1 MAESP
6 SLTGHNATHPDVVEL
21 VTAYGEPVYRYAY
34 RLAGSAHDA
43 EDLTQQTF
51 LIAHQR
57 LEQLR
62 DPAKALAWLRTIA
75 RSCFLKSVRKYKP
88 VAEADLDVDLND
100 WSPENVFREGSR
112 HESIDGERLQA
123 ALDELPGEF
132 RLVVVMFYFDQF
144 SSKEIAEQL
153 GVPPGTVMSRLS
165 RAKAVLRRKLAA
177 RPIGAGGNAGIAGN
191 RFSG

>member
-1 MAESP
+1 MAELPTSTDP
-6 SLTGHNATHPDVVEL
+6 NGTRPDVVGL
-21 VTAYGEPVYRYAY
+21 VAAHHAAVYRYAY

-51 LIAHQR
+51 LIAQQK
-57 LEQLR
+57 LGQLR
-62 DPAKALAWLRTIA
+62 DPAKALSWLRAIS

-144 SSKEIAEQL
+144 SYKEIAEQL

>member
-75 RSCFLKSVRKYKP
+75 RSCFLKSLRKWSP
-88 VAEADLDVDLND
+88 AAEADLDVDLND
-100 WSPENVFREGSR
+100 WSPQHVFREGSR
-112 HESIDGERLQA
+112 DEPFDGERLQA
-123 ALDELPGEF
+123 ALTELPDEF
-132 RLVVVMFYFDQF
+132 RLVVVMFYFDQL
-144 SSKEIAEQL
+144 SYKEIAEQL
-153 GVPPGTVMSRLS
+153 DLPQGTVMSRLS
-165 RAKAVLRRKLAA
+165 RAKATLRRKLTAK
-177 RPIGAGGNAGIAGN
+177 PIKAGGNAG
-191 RFSG
+191 